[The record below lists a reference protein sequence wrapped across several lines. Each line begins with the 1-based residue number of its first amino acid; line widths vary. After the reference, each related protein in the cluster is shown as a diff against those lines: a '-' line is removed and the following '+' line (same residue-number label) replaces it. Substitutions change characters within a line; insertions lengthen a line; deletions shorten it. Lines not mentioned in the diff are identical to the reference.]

1 MYCPYCGQKLTSS
14 KYDEKT
20 SQWFI
25 DCGTHKAWITVTGEA
40 ALTQGLAALFEQKP
54 RQVLCPDCYNYS
66 MSRSGRV
73 CGYFGTYNPHEY
85 ECRAYKPNPYK
96 AKRGSDKPKD
106 KDDYPNNDSD
116 FLTAA

>member
-1 MYCPYCGQKLTSS
+1 
-14 KYDEKT
+14 
-20 SQWFI
+20 
-25 DCGTHKAWITVTGEA
+25 
-40 ALTQGLAALFEQKP
+40 
-54 RQVLCPDCYNYS
+54 
-66 MSRSGRV
+66 V